1 VRLLWGR
8 VRGALSELTV
18 RVPALT
24 LAALIAASAVASAA
38 TPKPAPHG
46 EQSPVPIDLR
56 KVTPKRLFPKVQLHT
71 EFVVEVNKR
80 GQVTRI
86 RSGNGSA
93 DPTFN
98 AQTYGN
104 ALQAFIRTP
113 DGNAISGVYRL
124 TYDYD
129 PKTSNIHRDVALMW
143 PGGVDANAEGAAVR
157 MMKLAGK
164 PRPSVRAVKLA
175 ATPAPAAPRPAA
187 SVNAQR
193 MPDLPQVMQ
202 SPPH

>member
-1 VRLLWGR
+1 MRLLWGR
-8 VRGALSELTV
+8 VRGALAELTV

-24 LAALIAASAVASAA
+24 LAALIAVSAVASAA
-38 TPKPAPHG
+38 TPKPTPT
-46 EQSPVPIDLR
+46 PIDLR
-56 KVTPKRLFPKVQLHT
+56 KVTPKRLFPKVRLHT
-71 EFVVEVNKR
+71 EFTVEVNKR

-129 PKTSNIHRDVALMW
+129 PKTSNVHRDVALMW
-143 PGGVDANAEGAAVR
+143 PGGVDANAEGAAIR
-157 MMKLAGK
+157 MMKAAAK
-164 PRPSVRAVKLA
+164 PRPTVRAAKLA
-175 ATPAPAAPRPAA
+175 ATPTPAPRPAP

-202 SPPH
+202 SPSH

>member
-8 VRGALSELTV
+8 VRGALAELTV

-38 TPKPAPHG
+38 TPKPTPT
-46 EQSPVPIDLR
+46 PIDLR
-56 KVTPKRLFPKVQLHT
+56 KVTPKRLFPKARLHT
-71 EFVVEVNKR
+71 EFIVEVNKR

-129 PKTSNIHRDVALMW
+129 PKTSNVHRDVALMW
-143 PGGVDANAEGAAVR
+143 PGGVDANAEGAAIR
-157 MMKLAGK
+157 MMKVAAK
-164 PRPSVRAVKLA
+164 PRPTVRAAKLA
-175 ATPAPAAPRPAA
+175 ATPTPAPRPAP

-202 SPPH
+202 SPSH

>member
-8 VRGALSELTV
+8 VRGALPELTV

-24 LAALIAASAVASAA
+24 LAALIAAGTVASAA
-38 TPKPAPHG
+38 TPQPVPHGAQSPAP
-46 EQSPVPIDLR
+46 IDPR
-56 KVTPKRLFPKVQLHT
+56 NVTPKAHLHS

-80 GQVTRI
+80 GQVTRV
-86 RSGNGSA
+86 RSGKGSQ
-93 DPTFN
+93 DLTFN

-113 DGNAISGVYRL
+113 DGNAIAGVYRL

-129 PKTSNIHRDVALMW
+129 PKTQNVHRVAALMW
-143 PGGVDANAEGAAVR
+143 PGGVNANAEGAAAR
-157 MMKLAGK
+157 MMKVTAK
-164 PRPSVRAVKLA
+164 PRPTVRAAKLA
-175 ATPAPAAPRPAA
+175 ATPAPHPAP
-187 SVNAQR
+187 SVDAQR